1 MGKGLVALVAAALV
15 AGACGNGGG
24 DQSRT
29 GPGDGPIRFGIWGDT
44 PYTGREVQATLPLI
58 EQMNDSD
65 LDVSIFVGDLFGSVC
80 EDGLY
85 ATSVE
90 RFNSFQAPLV
100 YVPGDNEWTDCN
112 ETAGTKKDPIERLAY
127 IRQTMLQADV
137 SFGARTIGLER
148 QKPAYPEN
156 SRWWMGKV
164 LFVALNVPGSNN
176 NHEADPDREGIDE
189 RGRGPVERRA
199 AESEYRARDD
209 ADKTWL
215 RDSFQAA
222 ARDGAPAVVVAMHAD
237 PGFEVPPP
245 ERVERHVDGFD
256 NFLAALVAEAKAF
269 SKPVLIVHGDSHR
282 YVHDQP
288 LIDPATGRPVP
299 NVTRVE
305 TFGSP
310 DVGWVQIT
318 LDPADPATP
327 KVEPRLVRPR

>member
-1 MGKGLVALVAAALV
+1 VAAAV
-15 AGACGNGGG
+15 MAGACGGGGG
-24 DQSRT
+24 DQNGTRRAE
-29 GPGDGPIRFGIWGDT
+29 GPIRFGIWGDT

-65 LDVSIFVGDLFGSVC
+65 LDLSIFVGDLFGSVC

-85 ATSVE
+85 ATSVD
-90 RFNSFQAPLV
+90 RFNSFEAPLV

-127 IRQTMLQADV
+127 IRRTMLQADT
-137 SFGARTIGLER
+137 SFGARTIEMER
-148 QKPAYPEN
+148 QKPTYPEN
-156 SRWWMGKV
+156 SRWRMGKV
-164 LFVALNVPGSNN
+164 LFVAVNVPGSNN
-176 NHEADPDREGIDE
+176 NHVADPDAEEIDE

-199 AESEYRARDD
+199 AEAEYRARDE
-209 ADKTWL
+209 ADKAWL
-215 RDSFQAA
+215 HESFQVAV
-222 ARDGAPAVVVAMHAD
+222 RDAAPAVVVAMHAD
-237 PGFEVPPP
+237 PGFEVPAA
-245 ERVERHVDGFD
+245 ERAERGVDGFD
-256 NFLAALVAEAKAF
+256 SFLAALIAE
-269 SKPVLIVHGDSHR
+269 SKGFGRPVLVVHGDSHR

-288 LIDPATGRPVP
+288 LIDPATGRPLP

-318 LDPADPATP
+318 LDPANPATP